1 MSKQTG
7 PILLATD
14 LSARGDRA
22 LDRALQL
29 AKERGTQLIV
39 LHVMESHGGT
49 ARLTTPSGG
58 ACRPITRRWPNAN
71 WPRTWRLRASPPKWW
86 WSRATRWPASWKP
99 PTPMAAR

>member
-29 AKERGTQLIV
+29 AK
-39 LHVMESHGGT
+39 
-49 ARLTTPSGG
+49 
-58 ACRPITRRWPNAN
+58 
-71 WPRTWRLRASPPKWW
+71 
-86 WSRATRWPASWKP
+86 
-99 PTPMAAR
+99 